1 MDKPL
6 KILIAEDEYL
16 CLMGIKANLK
26 KLGYEIIGE
35 ASDGKEAVKLALD
48 LEPDLIIIDINMP
61 SLDGIEAIK
70 RINSIR
76 LIPSIIVSGYHDQEL
91 IEKASVESI
100 FGYLVKP
107 VDAKDLNAAIKV
119 AISRYNEIKD
129 LEDELKDT
137 KTSLKNRKH
146 IERAK
151 GILMDRKNLKEA
163 EAMKELQKM
172 SRNNNKK
179 MIVIAKEII
188 KANQILG

>member
-16 CLMGIKANLK
+16 CLMGLKANLK

-91 IEKASVESI
+91 IEKASVESV

-137 KTSLKNRKH
+137 KTSLKNRKY